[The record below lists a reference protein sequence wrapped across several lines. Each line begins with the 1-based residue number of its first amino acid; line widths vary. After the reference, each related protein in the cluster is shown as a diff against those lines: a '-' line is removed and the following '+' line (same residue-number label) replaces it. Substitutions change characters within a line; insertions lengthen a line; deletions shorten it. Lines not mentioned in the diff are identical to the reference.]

1 MKTLTAHS
9 LQIDKGASSPLST
22 SMMFKSWLA
31 PVGTSSGNTT
41 TDSWPWV
48 VLKIGIRRA
57 FMVAIPENEGRS
69 AIKTTY
75 KTPLSHLTEYGHTHT
90 ATVTRDFSIL
100 ADR

>member
-1 MKTLTAHS
+1 
-9 LQIDKGASSPLST
+9 
-22 SMMFKSWLA
+22 
-31 PVGTSSGNTT
+31 
-41 TDSWPWV
+41 
-48 VLKIGIRRA
+48 
-57 FMVAIPENEGRS
+57 MVAIPENEGRS